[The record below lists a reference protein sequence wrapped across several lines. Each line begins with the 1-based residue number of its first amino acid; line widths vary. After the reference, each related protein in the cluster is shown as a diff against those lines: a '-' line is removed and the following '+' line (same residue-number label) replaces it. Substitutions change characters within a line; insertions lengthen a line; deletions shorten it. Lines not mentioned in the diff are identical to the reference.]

1 MLEKSTMQL
10 LWRVSVVFIT
20 YLLLGSFI
28 ISNDLCD
35 LAYLI
40 IFYGFIITANIVDK
54 KDKSVD

>member
-28 ISNDLCD
+28 ISNDLFD

-40 IFYGFIITANIVDK
+40 IFYVFIITANIVDK

>member
-28 ISNDLCD
+28 ISNDLFD